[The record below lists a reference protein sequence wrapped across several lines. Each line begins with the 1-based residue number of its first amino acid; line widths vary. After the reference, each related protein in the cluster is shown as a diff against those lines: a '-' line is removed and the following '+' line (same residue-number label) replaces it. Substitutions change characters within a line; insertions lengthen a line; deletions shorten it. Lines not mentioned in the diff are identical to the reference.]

1 MVESAFPIVTTPD
14 LPRALAFYEGLLGGK
29 VSYQFPPEG
38 DPVYVGVDL
47 GSSHLGIGHDPAV
60 ADDRASQRFALWV
73 YVEDCDAAVEHLRE
87 GGTPVVE
94 EPADQPW
101 GERVARVHDPD
112 GNVVILGSR
121 PT

>member
-38 DPVYVGVDL
+38 APVYVGVDL

-60 ADDRASQRFALWV
+60 ADDRASTTAVGRASVVSTTTCGATSRHQPRA
-73 YVEDCDAAVEHLRE
+73 CTAQGRPCRAA
-87 GGTPVVE
+87 
-94 EPADQPW
+94 
-101 GERVARVHDPD
+101 
-112 GNVVILGSR
+112 
-121 PT
+121 